1 MVWGGNR
8 YVEILVGGGAN
19 PKKVP
24 QMKKKK
30 RKIGPSP
37 HGKKCSQCR
46 EKCSKKPPTLRKS
59 SKDALYKD
67 KKGPQMEKNVAK
79 SPHMVKNV
87 PNIIIIQKKYVA
99 KRPPHDKKVCNI
111 VII

>member
-8 YVEILVGGGAN
+8 YIEILVGGGAN

-24 QMKKKK
+24 QMKKKQQ
-30 RKIGPSP
+30 IGPSP

-79 SPHMVKNV
+79 RPPHG
-87 PNIIIIQKKYVA
+87 KKCSQYNHYTE
-99 KRPPHDKKVCNI
+99 KIRSKGPPHDKKVCNI